1 MDALLQTSMRPIE
14 PMGGYFLMA
23 DCSKIRG
30 NEPFSVC
37 VVLEHQHSNINTRTN
52 QHSNIKQ
59 VPAKS
64 DIATEQYDWK
74 LCEWLT
80 KEVGVV
86 AIPASSAF
94 TDSTRKTWSDDDV
107 FVRFAFCKADSDIDN
122 AVAMTYSMGRIGS
135 TALKSPKL
143 LLLSIKHLFFF
154 QSLRLQQQ
162 QLNIII

>member
-1 MDALLQTSMRPIE
+1 MCCWSARTST
-14 PMGGYFLMA
+14 
-23 DCSKIRG
+23 
-30 NEPFSVC
+30 
-37 VVLEHQHSNINTRTN
+37 LEHQHSNTNARTPTLEH
-52 QHSNIKQ
+52 QHSNTKQ

-94 TDSTRKTWSDDDV
+94 TDSTRKTWSEDDV

-122 AVAMTYSMGRIGS
+122 AVARLLVGANRFD
-135 TALKSPKL
+135 ALKS
-143 LLLSIKHLFFF
+143 
-154 QSLRLQQQ
+154 
-162 QLNIII
+162 